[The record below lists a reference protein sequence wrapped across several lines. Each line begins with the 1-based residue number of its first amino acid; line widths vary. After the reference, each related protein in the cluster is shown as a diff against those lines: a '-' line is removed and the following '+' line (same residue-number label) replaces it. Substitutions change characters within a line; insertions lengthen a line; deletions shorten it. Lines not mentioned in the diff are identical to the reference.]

1 MEQSKKPPRSYK
13 DLKQKQKTKI
23 SDYMYLET
31 QDFFQTNGRMPD
43 TDEDCKAVAQKVFNH
58 LSGLRVPTEEIH
70 AVYLRKRPHII
81 ERLTIFGMPGHI
93 RSHAEIKEL
102 QRIRAER
109 KAHTKRRKKRAKN
122 EPKLPPMEQD
132 DTFFFIAGYT
142 SGGAPYGLTWEEM
155 ELEPWEDIEQCVS
168 HSPHKYKQ
176 IKVSRFI
183 SWFACRNGSPFI
195 FLWLCGTDTLSK
207 APAQGAAGRAPDN
220 RRPLSCQFRL
230 MAAR

>member
-13 DLKQKQKTKI
+13 ELKQKQKAKI

-31 QDFFQTNGRMPD
+31 QDFFQTNGRMP
-43 TDEDCKAVAQKVFNH
+43 VAQKVFNH

-109 KAHTKRRKKRAKN
+109 KANAKRRKNRAKK
-122 EPKLPPMEQD
+122 ELGLPPMERD
-132 DTFFFIAGYT
+132 DTFSFIAGYT

-155 ELEPWEDIEQCVS
+155 ELEPWEDIE
-168 HSPHKYKQ
+168 
-176 IKVSRFI
+176 
-183 SWFACRNGSPFI
+183 
-195 FLWLCGTDTLSK
+195 
-207 APAQGAAGRAPDN
+207 
-220 RRPLSCQFRL
+220 
-230 MAAR
+230 